1 MSNSQRVAA
10 ALAAATDTV
19 AMEIGIG
26 ILDRLPHIFAE
37 AFPNKKALVV
47 ADDNT
52 WQAAGRATYEYLT
65 AEGITCDEPYIF
77 SADGLHAEWHYIEML
92 DARLAATDAIAVAVG
107 SGTINDLCKL
117 SSYHNNR
124 QYMCAATA
132 ASVDG
137 YSAYGA
143 SITYKG
149 MKQTFTCPAPRAI
162 VADVGVM
169 AAAPAAAGAAGF
181 FDRRNTVRHFD
192 HFS

>member
-19 AMEIGIG
+19 ALEIGIG

-52 WQAAGRATYEYLT
+52 WRAAGRAAYEYLT
-65 AEGITCDEPYIF
+65 TAGITCDEPYIF
-77 SADGLHAEWHYIEML
+77 SADGLHAEWHYIDML

-117 SSYHNNR
+117 SSYHT
-124 QYMCAATA
+124 TA
-132 ASVDG
+132 N
-137 YSAYGA
+137 
-143 SITYKG
+143 
-149 MKQTFTCPAPRAI
+149 TCVWPR
-162 VADVGVM
+162 
-169 AAAPAAAGAAGF
+169 PP
-181 FDRRNTVRHFD
+181 RSTVTRHTEPR
-192 HFS
+192 